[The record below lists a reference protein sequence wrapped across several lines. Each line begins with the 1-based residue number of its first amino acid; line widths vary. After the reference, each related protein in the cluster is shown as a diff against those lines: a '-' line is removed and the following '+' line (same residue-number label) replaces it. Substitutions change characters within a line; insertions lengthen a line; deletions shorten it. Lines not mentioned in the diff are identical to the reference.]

1 MKPLTTL
8 FAGTPEFPVP
18 ALQALIDSPHRPVAV
33 LTQPDR
39 GAGRGRRIQFS
50 PVKQCALNAGIDV
63 LQPTSLRAPD
73 IQARIAALQP
83 DLIITAAYGL
93 LVPPAILEL
102 PRHGCWNLHA
112 SLLPRWRGASPINQ
126 AILAG
131 DPETGVSLMQMDAGL
146 DTGPVLLAEAVD
158 IQPDDNAGSLH
169 DRLSLVARQV
179 LMSGLE
185 RLLQGSLPEPIPQND
200 ALATHAPL
208 IRKDDARVDWEQP
221 ATVLA
226 REVRGYT
233 PWPVA
238 HGEIEGL
245 GFRIFSAQAVETPNP
260 ARDLAPGE
268 LLRGL
273 DTRDAIVI
281 RCGEGCLA
289 IESLQAPGRKR
300 LSARDWLNAHP
311 DWR

>member
-8 FAGTPEFPVP
+8 FAGTPEFSVP
-18 ALQALIDSPHRPVAV
+18 ALKALIDSPHRPVAV

-50 PVKQCALNAGIDV
+50 PVKQCALDAGIEV
-63 LQPTSLRAPD
+63 LQPSGLKTAD
-73 IQARIAALQP
+73 IQAQLADFQP

-126 AILAG
+126 SILAG
-131 DPETGVSLMQMDAGL
+131 DAESGVSLMQMDAGL

-158 IQPDDNAGSLH
+158 IRPDDTAGSLH

-208 IRKDDARVDWEQP
+208 IRKDDARLDWQQA
-221 ATVLA
+221 ATTLA
-226 REVRGYT
+226 RQVRGYN

-238 HGEIEGL
+238 YGEIEGL
-245 GFRIFSAQAVETPNP
+245 SCRVFAAQAIDTPAP
-260 ARDLAPGE
+260 ARELAPGE
-268 LLRGL
+268 LLRGQGE
-273 DTRDAIVI
+273 RDVIVI